1 MRVEEVLGVVK
12 VVPHVLEC
20 FLHFIVFK
28 TELFEP
34 VEVGAGGEHS
44 AASLMHPSYLC

>member
-1 MRVEEVLGVVK
+1 MTVEEVLGVVK

-28 TELFEP
+28 AELFEP
-34 VEVGAGGEHS
+34 VEVSTGGEHS
-44 AASLMHPSYLC
+44 GASLMYPSYLC